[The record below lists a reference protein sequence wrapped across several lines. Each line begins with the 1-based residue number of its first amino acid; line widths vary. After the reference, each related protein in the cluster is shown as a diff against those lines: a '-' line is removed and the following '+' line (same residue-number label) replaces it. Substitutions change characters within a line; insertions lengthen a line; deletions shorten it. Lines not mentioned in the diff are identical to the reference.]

1 MIFTARSESFT
12 EGGKYHNARQNN
24 IIRVIT
30 DLEGQ
35 TKSFNLHIISCLY
48 LITTFMNTKAIKYCT

>member
-1 MIFTARSESFT
+1 MTP

-24 IIRVIT
+24 VIRVIT